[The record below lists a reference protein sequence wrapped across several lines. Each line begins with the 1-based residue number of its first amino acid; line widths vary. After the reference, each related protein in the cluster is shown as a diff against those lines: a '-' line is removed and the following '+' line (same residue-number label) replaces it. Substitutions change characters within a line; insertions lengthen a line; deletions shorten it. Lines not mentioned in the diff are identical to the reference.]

1 MTVAQAE
8 EEQVEEEQVEAVLAV
23 VELAVAGQAQAFKAA
38 PSQQPPLHYST
49 SVTYGWTNWMV
60 SVFNEQW
67 L

>member
-1 MTVAQAE
+1 MTVAQA
-8 EEQVEEEQVEAVLAV
+8 EEEQVEAVLAV
-23 VELAVAGQAQAFKAA
+23 VELAVAGQAQAQAQAFKAA